1 MQGKAADWRRRTAAT
16 KTKAAR
22 QTLAGQA
29 GGCWTDGD
37 GRTTGIRTTG
47 VRTHISILPTEEFIS
62 ITKRA
67 KEEFPYNLSDVV
79 YPSPLLLVYEN
90 T

>member
-47 VRTHISILPTEEFIS
+47 VRTDNGSHRPMAAT
-62 ITKRA
+62 
-67 KEEFPYNLSDVV
+67 
-79 YPSPLLLVYEN
+79 YEIKKMRRSRCKDDDWHASF
-90 T
+90 